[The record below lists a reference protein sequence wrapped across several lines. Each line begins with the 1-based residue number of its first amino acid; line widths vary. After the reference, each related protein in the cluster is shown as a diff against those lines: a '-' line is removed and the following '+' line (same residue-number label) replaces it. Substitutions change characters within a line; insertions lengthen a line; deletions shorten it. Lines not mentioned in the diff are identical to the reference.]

1 LAFSD
6 VLLLQPGI
14 DGGAGL
20 LHVKLYEL
28 CYLNNSSYLL
38 CGGLSCLTMLAL
50 LAATTQV
57 TTFISSMI
65 ARLWEGADALACKF
79 MACNLSELLPL

>member
-1 LAFSD
+1 
-6 VLLLQPGI
+6 LLLLHPSI

-28 CYLNNSSYLL
+28 CYLNNSSCLL
-38 CGGLSCLTMLAL
+38 CGGLSCPAMLAL

-57 TTFISSMI
+57 TTVINSTI
-65 ARLWEGADALACKF
+65 AWLREGADALACKF
-79 MACNLSELLPL
+79 MASYLSDLLLL